1 MKGIVSGVLFYVGVS
16 TVKKTKNGHE
26 YREVYLSK
34 SASSIEEGGEVQIY
48 RWWALV
54 QPTPNLEVNGSAS
67 YPDINN
73 FRSSGEF
80 AEHFQSCRMSS
91 LNRGNLITLIDN
103 LITHVL
109 HMMHKSYPHGK
120 PDQKTSVKAEFLKQP
135 C

>member
-1 MKGIVSGVLFYVGVS
+1 MVGVTAHPES
-16 TVKKTKNGHE
+16 
-26 YREVYLSK
+26 
-34 SASSIEEGGEVQIY
+34 GG
-48 RWWALV
+48 
-54 QPTPNLEVNGSAS
+54 NAS
-67 YPDINN
+67 YADINN